1 MNKKTVEYVQRTV
14 DDALTRLF
22 YDAKL
27 NDFDKPHYSSV
38 YLCTYKNKLVV
49 LLSKS
54 EFRNHFQSCI
64 ELHCPGL
71 TDKSMKFHLE
81 NILKKI
87 PRAAKEQISYKMSK
101 FKFCSNEH
109 ATRWLYQYVTRN
121 FALKCQDYFDNFLT
135 EYLIKVKHSKEYQQI
150 VDIIARKIQLSEDYA
165 DELETCSLIGDV
177 IRSLGLD
184 LTFEEVDE
192 ITEAIY
198 CSNVLE
204 NARFKS

>member
-22 YDAKL
+22 YDAKS

-49 LLSKS
+49 LLSKA
-54 EFRNHFQSCI
+54 EFKSNFQSCI
-64 ELHCPGL
+64 ELRCPGL

-87 PRAAKEQISYKMSK
+87 PRASKELISYKMRKVK
-101 FKFCSNEH
+101 FYSEKQ
-109 ATRWLYQYVTRN
+109 AMLWLYQYVTRN
-121 FALKCQDYFDNFLT
+121 FALKCQDYFDNFLS
-135 EYLIKVKHSKEYQQI
+135 EYLSKVKECKEYRQI

-165 DELETCSLIGDV
+165 GEFETCTLIGDV

-184 LTFEEVDE
+184 LSFEEVEE
-192 ITEAIY
+192 ISEAIY

-204 NARFKS
+204 NARF

>member
-1 MNKKTVEYVQRTV
+1 
-14 DDALTRLF
+14 
-22 YDAKL
+22 
-27 NDFDKPHYSSV
+27 
-38 YLCTYKNKLVV
+38 
-49 LLSKS
+49 
-54 EFRNHFQSCI
+54 
-64 ELHCPGL
+64 
-71 TDKSMKFHLE
+71 MKASTTWTTSW

-87 PRAAKEQISYKMSK
+87 PREAKEQISRKMQK
-101 FKFCSNEH
+101 FKFCSDEH

-121 FALKCQDYFDNFLT
+121 FALKCQDYFDNFLA
-135 EYLIKVKHSKEYQQI
+135 EYLSKVKNCKEYRQI

-165 DELETCSLIGDV
+165 GELETCTLIGDV
-177 IRSLGLD
+177 IRSLGFD